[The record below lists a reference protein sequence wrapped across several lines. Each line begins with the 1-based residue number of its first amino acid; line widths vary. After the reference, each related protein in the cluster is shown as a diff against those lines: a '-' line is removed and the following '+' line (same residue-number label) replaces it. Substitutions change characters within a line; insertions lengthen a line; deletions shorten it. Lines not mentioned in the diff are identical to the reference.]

1 MNKKRDWLTVILT
14 SASLFYLY
22 VRDDY
27 NSHARAEAP
36 RIAASDSFN

>member
-22 VRDDY
+22 VRYDY